1 MRTLL
6 VAYCT
11 IFASTIYQSQ
21 GLGARERA
29 AKLRGKW
36 GGNNVLRCRR
46 CFFSLSLLFFILFFF
61 GVFNERLAEGKRESK
76 WWRGRGRRS
85 SSPCVPSSFS
95 RLTWVRACLLL
106 REPQVKN
113 TPKKKRPLFRL
124 LAVSL
129 VARAPFPCPLTK
141 LPAA

>member
-6 VAYCT
+6 VAYYA

-46 CFFSLSLLFFILFFF
+46 CFFSLSLVFYFIFF
-61 GVFNERLAEGKRESK
+61 GVFNGRLAEGKRESK
-76 WWRGRGRRS
+76 W
-85 SSPCVPSSFS
+85 
-95 RLTWVRACLLL
+95 
-106 REPQVKN
+106 
-113 TPKKKRPLFRL
+113 
-124 LAVSL
+124 
-129 VARAPFPCPLTK
+129 
-141 LPAA
+141 